1 MALIFLR
8 ERRLTRPAGDWLK
21 LADGQ
26 LEAQAEA
33 QAEMQAV

>member
-1 MALIFLR
+1 MK
-8 ERRLTRPAGDWLK
+8 EMGPRLARDWLK

-33 QAEMQAV
+33 QAV